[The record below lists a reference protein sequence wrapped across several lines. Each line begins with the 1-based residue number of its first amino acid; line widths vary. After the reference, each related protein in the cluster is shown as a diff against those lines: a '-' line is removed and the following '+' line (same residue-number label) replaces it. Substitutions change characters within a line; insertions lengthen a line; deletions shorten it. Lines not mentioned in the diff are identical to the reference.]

1 MLCVDGNQLDAEV
14 LNSLADIEEA
24 DELGPAVGQ
33 LLADAYNKTMT
44 RPLSKEN
51 KERLKQELKIP
62 ENCSTFR
69 VPKMNTEIWNRLPQ
83 RARLTDIKYQQLQQ
97 TLSLGMTVLVKMS
110 DEISKRANQIP
121 KETLTKVFKIGLDGA
136 NLMGNQIQDLN
147 LKRKNEVKQYL
158 NADFADICSA
168 KIPVSEYLFGPNL
181 AESLK
186 TSKATSTVMKHSLS
200 VKRYQPY
207 QSARSGSLN
216 FQRPSTPRR
225 GSWNG
230 HQQTNQR
237 YFQGPRSQ
245 NQQFQ
250 RMPYNRNNYRQK

>member
-1 MLCVDGNQLDAEV
+1 
-14 LNSLADIEEA
+14 
-24 DELGPAVGQ
+24 
-33 LLADAYNKTMT
+33 MT

-83 RARLTDIKYQQLQQ
+83 RARMIDIKYQQLQQ

-110 DEISKRANQIP
+110 DEISKKANLIP
-121 KETLTKVFKIGLDGA
+121 KDTLTKVLKIGLDGA

-147 LKRKNEVKQYL
+147 TKRKSEVKQYL
-158 NADFADICSA
+158 NSDFADICNA

-186 TSKATSTVMKHSLS
+186 TSKATSTVMKNSLP
-200 VKRYQPY
+200 VKRYHPY
-207 QSARSGSLN
+207 QQSRPGSLN

-225 GSWNG
+225 GPWNG
-230 HQQTNQR
+230 QQQQSNQR
-237 YFQGPRSQ
+237 YFQGPRIQ
-245 NQQFQ
+245 NQQYQ
-250 RMPYNRNNYRQK
+250 RMPFNRNNYKQK